1 MASTPVSD
9 ILTNQ
14 WPSSTMMNVCHTW
27 SHFLCRTLSQNQISK
42 HEEKSRLSLEPVC
55 CKKQQKKVP
64 DQLLT
69 ANPFPVMTTG
79 ISLCSNS
86 TLFFPV
92 RDCSAGLWN
101 RGPLKHLND
110 SKLIVYES
118 KSFSNPLII
127 KDQFYTNQNLQIVT
141 GQYFFLC
148 FLQQTGSINLNVLQC
163 SIRIC

>member
-92 RDCSAGLWN
+92 RDCSAGLWD
-101 RGPLKHLND
+101 RGPLKDLND

-118 KSFSNPLII
+118 KSFPQSPDH
-127 KDQFYTNQNLQIVT
+127 K
-141 GQYFFLC
+141 
-148 FLQQTGSINLNVLQC
+148 GSILYQSKSSNSNWSVFFSLFLTANRLY
-163 SIRIC
+163 